1 MKGRVGRAEL
11 CLERT
16 FGERKGR
23 QLEERVVRS
32 KLGLEG
38 LFGEREGILLTGRVG
53 KSELGFGEGL
63 VIGKECCWKGELVSQ
78 N

>member
-1 MKGRVGRAEL
+1 MVGQSYASKEL
-11 CLERT
+11 

-32 KLGLEG
+32 ELGLGG

-53 KSELGFGEGL
+53 KSELG
-63 VIGKECCWKGELVSQ
+63 
-78 N
+78 